1 MKKNTLYVIILSFC
15 ISCAALKSNKNDP
28 FVGKYKMTVLNVD
41 QVGDIPA
48 VLIISKDKKLYISDV
63 NYKIN
68 GEERSLDII
77 STYSVDSS
85 TLIVESLIDGSQID
99 FELNFE
105 NKGFTGTA
113 GGYYD
118 IEGKNIE

>member
-1 MKKNTLYVIILSFC
+1 MRYLLHHIFIFFC
-15 ISCAALKSNKNDP
+15 LSCAAIKSTENDP
-28 FVGKYKMTVLNVD
+28 FIGKYKMTVLSVD

-48 VLIISKDKKLYISDV
+48 ILTITKDKKLYYSDV

-68 GEERSLDII
+68 DEERSLDII
-77 STYSVDSS
+77 STYSIDSS

-105 NKGFTGTA
+105 GSVFTGTA

-118 IEGKNIE
+118 IEGNKIE

>member
-1 MKKNTLYVIILSFC
+1 MRYLFYYIFIFFC
-15 ISCAALKSNKNDP
+15 LSCAALKSTEKDP
-28 FVGKYKMTVLNVD
+28 FIGKYKMTVLNVD

-48 VLIISKDKKLYISDV
+48 ILTITKDKKLYNSDV

-68 GEERSLDII
+68 DEERSLDII

-105 NKGFTGTA
+105 GSVFTGTA

-118 IEGKNIE
+118 IEGSKIE

>member
-1 MKKNTLYVIILSFC
+1 MRYLLHHIFIFFFL
-15 ISCAALKSNKNDP
+15 SCAALKSTENDP
-28 FVGKYKMTVLNVD
+28 FIGKYKMTVLNVD

-48 VLIISKDKKLYISDV
+48 ILTIKKDKKLYNSDV

-68 GEERSLDII
+68 DEERSLDII

-105 NKGFTGTA
+105 GSVFTGTA

-118 IEGKNIE
+118 IEGSKIE

>member
-1 MKKNTLYVIILSFC
+1 MRILLHHIFIFFC
-15 ISCAALKSNKNDP
+15 LSCAALKSTETDP
-28 FVGKYKMTVLNVD
+28 FIGKYKMTVLGVD

-48 VLIISKDKKLYISDV
+48 ILTITKNKKLYYSDV

-68 GEERSLDII
+68 DEERSLDII
-77 STYSVDSS
+77 STYSIDSS

-105 NKGFTGTA
+105 GSVFTGTA

-118 IEGKNIE
+118 IEGNKIE

>member
-1 MKKNTLYVIILSFC
+1 
-15 ISCAALKSNKNDP
+15 
-28 FVGKYKMTVLNVD
+28 MTVLGVD

-48 VLIISKDKKLYISDV
+48 ILTITKDKKLYYSDV

-68 GEERSLDII
+68 DEERSLDII
-77 STYSVDSS
+77 STYSIDSS

-105 NKGFTGTA
+105 GSVFTGTA

-118 IEGKNIE
+118 IEGNKIE

>member
-1 MKKNTLYVIILSFC
+1 MKYLFYYIFIFFC
-15 ISCAALKSNKNDP
+15 LSCAALKSTENDP
-28 FVGKYKMTVLNVD
+28 FIGKYKMTVLNVD

-48 VLIISKDKKLYISDV
+48 ILTITKDKKLYNSDV

-68 GEERSLDII
+68 DEERSLDII

-105 NKGFTGTA
+105 GSVFTGTA

-118 IEGKNIE
+118 IEGSKIE

>member
-1 MKKNTLYVIILSFC
+1 MRYLLHHILIFFC
-15 ISCAALKSNKNDP
+15 LSCAALKSTETDP
-28 FVGKYKMTVLNVD
+28 FIGKYKMTVLSVD

-48 VLIISKDKKLYISDV
+48 ILTITKDKKLYYSDV

-68 GEERSLDII
+68 DEERSLDII
-77 STYSVDSS
+77 STYSIDSS

-105 NKGFTGTA
+105 GSVFTGTA

-118 IEGKNIE
+118 IEGNKIE